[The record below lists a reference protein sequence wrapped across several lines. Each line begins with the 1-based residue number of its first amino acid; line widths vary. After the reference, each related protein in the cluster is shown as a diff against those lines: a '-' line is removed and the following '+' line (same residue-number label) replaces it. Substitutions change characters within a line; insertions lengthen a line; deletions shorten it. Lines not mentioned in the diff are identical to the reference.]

1 MRCKN
6 KFCIYYRKERCMT
19 EDIAINS
26 MGMCEDFVCVEFDES
41 ELKVKRADLLTKI
54 ERQYQRLAC
63 HENIKLEEI
72 QEFAQTFLE
81 EHGKDFLE

>member
-6 KFCIYYRKERCMT
+6 KFCIYYRKERCM
-19 EDIAINS
+19 
-26 MGMCEDFVCVEFDES
+26 EFDES

-63 HENIKLEEI
+63 HENIKLAEI